1 MAEQSGK
8 RMMMSVQTLTGEKV
22 VLKAVNFDEDMSVM
36 ADWDLDSEYQRLLNG
51 GPAKMYHATQIKEF
65 FEKEIGEMHFFII
78 YSREDNRKIGLV
90 DLSGFDWQVGNAF
103 IGIGIGDRELWG
115 QGYGTDAMRTIVRY
129 GFEEVNL
136 RRLSLT
142 VFDFNERARKSYA
155 KVGFVEEGRLP
166 GVLLKSNKR
175 YDLIFMRIMRSDWL
189 AGQSG

>member
-1 MAEQSGK
+1 
-8 RMMMSVQTLTGEKV
+8 
-22 VLKAVNFDEDMSVM
+22 
-36 ADWDLDSEYQRLLNG
+36 
-51 GPAKMYHATQIKEF
+51 
-65 FEKEIGEMHFFII
+65 
-78 YSREDNRKIGLV
+78 
-90 DLSGFDWQVGNAF
+90 
-103 IGIGIGDRELWG
+103 
-115 QGYGTDAMRTIVRY
+115 MRTIVRY